1 MIHDLSHDHRTL
13 VGRITELA
21 RGSFAARADQYDR
34 AAVFPAEDFQDL
46 FRAGLYAPAVPLSHG
61 GSGLGP
67 DNGLLALWWM
77 TKALAQA
84 DMSLARCW
92 EGHINSQVLLAAIAD
107 QDQQARWFEGIVER
121 GEIWAA
127 WSGEPQSRVPGQ
139 AAKIGTTLRKVDGG
153 YEIEGTKAFATS
165 AGGARWAILLVN
177 LHGPGGARHADGR
190 ASDGLLLMACDLS
203 DPSVSFDPTWWD
215 PIGMRAT
222 VSHLARFHHT
232 FIPSEN
238 LIGQPG
244 QYFRDQW
251 QSCFSPQYGATFL
264 GGAEA
269 AYEYA
274 LRYVEVQGKQ
284 DDPYVQHHVAAM
296 ELNNESSRLWLRN
309 IAGLWQ
315 QGRRPEARSAGNR
328 ARYLLEQWS
337 LDTVDRALRTCGARA
352 LIRPSPLERIHRDLT
367 FYVRHDN
374 ADSVLATLGR
384 ELLGRPHDGSFFNP
398 SPNPAG
404 PGPAQGAKTRCDLP
418 ESLPTSESGDWR
430 SATSRS
436 TSPTAD

>member
-1 MIHDLSHDHRTL
+1 MIHDLSHDHRML
-13 VGRITELA
+13 VERVTEMACGL
-21 RGSFAARADQYDR
+21 FAARADRYDR
-34 AAVFPAEDFQDL
+34 TAAFPAEDFQDL
-46 FRAGLYAPAVPLSHG
+46 FRAGLYAPAVPRSYG

-84 DMSLARCW
+84 NMSLARCW

-107 QDQQARWFEGIVER
+107 KSQQARWFAGIVER

-165 AGGARWAILLVN
+165 AGGARLGDIAGQRARARRGSPRRRQGERRAPPLGLRPLGPERELRPDLV
-177 LHGPGGARHADGR
+177 GPNRDA
-190 ASDGLLLMACDLS
+190 
-203 DPSVSFDPTWWD
+203 P
-215 PIGMRAT
+215 T
-222 VSHLARFHHT
+222 VSHIARFHRT

-274 LRYVEVQGKQ
+274 LRYVEVQGKH

-337 LDTVDRALRTCGARA
+337 LATVERAIKTCGARA

-374 ADSVLATLGR
+374 ADSVLATIGR

-398 SPNPAG
+398 PPNS
-404 PGPAQGAKTRCDLP
+404 PGPDPVQGAKT
-418 ESLPTSESGDWR
+418 
-430 SATSRS
+430 
-436 TSPTAD
+436 